1 MKPVTNGRRPRG
13 RPNRKQ
19 HGGPARP
26 NNFDNAQEGRGR
38 GNAHQVYE
46 RYLALARDAVTAGDR
61 VASETYYQHAEHY
74 FRVLNASTD
83 PQPNGQGRPDR
94 HGGDTRPEGGQQEG
108 GQQDSDH
115 REGGRRQDHRQDGHR
130 HEANRT
136 DAQES
141 GETQGGGQPPTPPVS
156 SPPTSTPHE
165 PAANGQDTPPVAAR
179 PANQGGR
186 HRRPPPV
193 RNAPVRDATPHDGGQ
208 HRGDAPQAQSNAQP
222 EPQPQP
228 EAQPGPR
235 IDGGCEPTGA

>member
-1 MKPVTNGRRPRG
+1 MKPGTNGRRPRG

-19 HGGPARP
+19 HGGQARP
-26 NNFDNAQEGRGR
+26 NNFDSGQEGRVR

-94 HGGDTRPEGGQQEG
+94 HGGDTRSEGGQPDG
-108 GQQDSDH
+108 GQQS
-115 REGGRRQDHRQDGHR
+115 GGRRQDHRQEGRR
-130 HEANRT
+130 HDANRVE
-136 DAQES
+136 AQEL
-141 GETQGGGQPPTPPVS
+141 GETQGGGQPPAPSLSVT
-156 SPPTSTPHE
+156 PTSTPHE

-179 PANQGGR
+179 PDNQGGR
-186 HRRPPPV
+186 HRRSPQV
-193 RNAPVRDATPHDGGQ
+193 RNTPARNATAHEVGQ
-208 HRGDAPQAQSNAQP
+208 HRGDAPQPQSNAQP
-222 EPQPQP
+222 EPQPLP

-235 IDGGCEPTGA
+235 IDGGCEPTSV